1 MLLDDLHPK
10 WAEKERLKNWAD
22 RFPFQAEYKGGCMLI
37 RPARIVVTSNYTP
50 EQAKPDFFLP
60 NLRDFSPKNFQALII
75 DISFHGLPFLLT
87 GLLWSR
93 PPANPKEVQNC
104 HLSRAWTTPSQAGR
118 APTRNRWSTK
128 QLLTSM
134 KKRWG
139 FMTFGEVAWICIKL
153 QSQPFSTALKIQNT
167 H

>member
-75 DISFHGLPFLLT
+75 DISYFFISWVAISINRSSLKST
-87 GLLWSR
+87 S
-93 PPANPKEVQNC
+93 
-104 HLSRAWTTPSQAGR
+104 SQ
-118 APTRNRWSTK
+118 S
-128 QLLTSM
+128 
-134 KKRWG
+134 
-139 FMTFGEVAWICIKL
+139 
-153 QSQPFSTALKIQNT
+153 
-167 H
+167 